1 VREVVVM
8 ADAVDDILHARD
20 FYERIERGV
29 GAYCVQCLWQDIHRL
44 KVPHGV
50 HEVHFGFFRALS
62 EVFPV
67 GIYYREVDE
76 RTEVFAVLDLRRSP
90 DWIYRQL
97 TQR

>member
-8 ADAVDDILHARD
+8 AEAIEDILQARD

-44 KVPHGV
+44 KVTHGV

-67 GIYYREVDE
+67 GIYYRRLMSARKFLPCWTCVAL
-76 RTEVFAVLDLRRSP
+76 RTG
-90 DWIYRQL
+90 Y
-97 TQR
+97 TGN